1 MGHGMA
7 LQFCKLSARIKK
19 SRLKLYLR
27 FTIKKEINTMKKAG
41 ISGPV
46 ATLNKSILPVQGYNP
61 MVQSS
66 GIRDTM

>member
-7 LQFCKLSARIKK
+7 RPFCKLSVTIKK

-27 FTIKKEINTMKKAG
+27 FTIKKEINMMKKAG

-46 ATLNKSILPVQGYNP
+46 VTLNKSILPAQRYNP